1 MYYFYC
7 EAFMKKCGYISI
19 IGRPNVGKSTLLN
32 NILKYKVSIT
42 SRKPQT
48 TRHQITGIK
57 TLGDTQFIYV
67 DTPGIHIDEPKAI
80 NKFMNKAATAM
91 VKEVDVILFV
101 VELGKWT
108 ELEDNIVEKLKY
120 SQVPIFLVVNK
131 VDKKKSLEA
140 SMFIES
146 IKEKLS
152 FYDVIYVSAKQG
164 HNVNELES
172 RIEKL
177 LPESEYFFYEDDQI
191 TDRSIKFMV
200 AEIIREKI
208 MRTIGNEV
216 PYQITVEIDSYKVD
230 QEKNIVDIY
239 ASILVER
246 DSQKGIVIGAK
257 GVKLKKIGTDSR
269 IDIERLVGMKVNL
282 KTHVKVKS
290 GWSDDERALKSLG
303 YDLI

>member
-1 MYYFYC
+1 
-7 EAFMKKCGYISI
+7 MKKCGYISI

-32 NILKYKVSIT
+32 NILKYKISIT

-108 ELEDNIVEKLKY
+108 ELEDNIVEKLKH

-257 GVKLKKIGTDSR
+257 GTKLKKIGTDSR

>member
-1 MYYFYC
+1 
-7 EAFMKKCGYISI
+7 MKRCGYISI

-32 NILKYKVSIT
+32 NILKYKISIT

-172 RIEKL
+172 RIEKF

-230 QEKNIVDIY
+230 QEKSIVDIY

-257 GVKLKKIGTDSR
+257 GTKLKKIGTDSR

>member
-1 MYYFYC
+1 
-7 EAFMKKCGYISI
+7 MKKCGYISI

-48 TRHQITGIK
+48 TRHQITGVK
-57 TLGDTQFIYV
+57 TFGDTQFIYV
-67 DTPGIHIDEPKAI
+67 DTPGIHTKEPKAI
-80 NKFMNKAATAM
+80 NKFMNKAATTM
-91 VKEVDVILFV
+91 VKDVDVILFV
-101 VELGKWT
+101 VEMGKWT

-120 SQVPIFLVVNK
+120 SEIPIFLVVNK

-152 FYDVIYVSAKQG
+152 FYDLIYVSAKQG

-172 RIEKL
+172 RVEKL
-177 LPESEYFFYEDDQI
+177 LTESEYFFYEDDQV
-191 TDRSIKFMV
+191 TDRSIKFLV
-200 AEIIREKI
+200 SEIIREKI
-208 MRTIGNEV
+208 MRTISNEV
-216 PYQITVEIDSYKVD
+216 PYQIAVEIDSYKVD
-230 QEKNIVDIY
+230 HEKNIVDIY

-257 GVKLKKIGTDSR
+257 GTKLKKIGTDSR
-269 IDIERLVGMKVNL
+269 IDIERLVDIKVNL

-290 GWSDDERALKSLG
+290 GWSDDDRALKSLG
-303 YDLI
+303 YDLM

>member
-1 MYYFYC
+1 
-7 EAFMKKCGYISI
+7 MKKCGYVSI

-32 NILKYKVSIT
+32 NILKYKISIT

-230 QEKNIVDIY
+230 QEKSIVDIY

-257 GVKLKKIGTDSR
+257 GTKLKKIGTDSR

>member
-1 MYYFYC
+1 
-7 EAFMKKCGYISI
+7 MKKCGYISI

-48 TRHQITGIK
+48 TRHKITGVRTI
-57 TLGDTQFIYV
+57 GDTQFIYV
-67 DTPGIHIDEPKAI
+67 DTPGIHTKEPKAI
-80 NKFMNKAATAM
+80 NKFMNKAATTM
-91 VKEVDVILFV
+91 VKDVDVILFV
-101 VELGKWT
+101 VEMGKWT

-120 SQVPIFLVVNK
+120 SEIPIFLVVNK

-177 LPESEYFFYEDDQI
+177 LPESEYFFYEDDQV
-191 TDRSIKFMV
+191 TDRSIKFLV
-200 AEIIREKI
+200 SEVIREKI

-216 PYQITVEIDSYKVD
+216 PYQIAVEIDSYKVD
-230 QEKNIVDIY
+230 HEKSIVDIY

-257 GVKLKKIGTDSR
+257 GSKLKKIGMDSR
-269 IDIERLVGMKVNL
+269 IDIERLVDMKVNL

-290 GWSDDERALKSLG
+290 GWSDDDRALRSLG
-303 YDLI
+303 YDLM

>member
-1 MYYFYC
+1 
-7 EAFMKKCGYISI
+7 MKKCGYISI

-57 TLGDTQFIYV
+57 TVGDTQFIYV
-67 DTPGIHIDEPKAI
+67 DTPGIHIKEPKAI
-80 NKFMNKAATAM
+80 NKFMNKAATTM
-91 VKEVDVILFV
+91 VKDIDVILFI

-120 SQVPIFLVVNK
+120 SQMPIFLVVNK

-140 SMFIES
+140 TMFIES

-164 HNVNELES
+164 HNINELES

-177 LPESEYFFYEDDQI
+177 LPESEYFFYEEDQI

-208 MRTIGNEV
+208 MRTIGSEV
-216 PYQITVEIDSYKVD
+216 PYQITVEIASYKID
-230 QEKNIVDIY
+230 EEKNIVDIY

-246 DSQKGIVIGAK
+246 ESQKGIVIGAK
-257 GVKLKKIGTDSR
+257 GAKLKKIGIDSR
-269 IDIERLVGMKVNL
+269 IDIERLVSMQVNL

-290 GWSDDERALKSLG
+290 GWSDDDRALKSLG

>member
-1 MYYFYC
+1 
-7 EAFMKKCGYISI
+7 MKKCGYISI

>member
-1 MYYFYC
+1 
-7 EAFMKKCGYISI
+7 MKKCGYISI

-57 TLGDTQFIYV
+57 TVGDTQFIYV
-67 DTPGIHIDEPKAI
+67 DTPGIHIKELKAI
-80 NKFMNKAATAM
+80 NRFMNKAATTM
-91 VKEVDVILFV
+91 LKDVDVILFV
-101 VELGKWT
+101 VEMGKWT

-120 SQVPIFLVVNK
+120 SQILIFLVVNK

-140 SMFIES
+140 AMFIES
-146 IKEKLS
+146 VKEKLS

-164 HNVNELES
+164 HNINELES

-177 LPESEYFFYEDDQI
+177 LPESEYFFYEEDQI
-191 TDRSIKFMV
+191 MDRSIKFMV

-208 MRTIGNEV
+208 MRTIGSEV

-230 QEKNIVDIY
+230 EEKNIVDIY
-239 ASILVER
+239 TSILVER
-246 DSQKGIVIGAK
+246 ESQKGIVIGAK
-257 GVKLKKIGTDSR
+257 GTKLKKIGTYSR
-269 IDIERLVGMKVNL
+269 IDIERLVGMQVNL

-290 GWSDDERALKSLG
+290 GWSDDDRALKSLG

>member
-1 MYYFYC
+1 
-7 EAFMKKCGYISI
+7 MKKCGYISI

-67 DTPGIHIDEPKAI
+67 DTPGIHNQEPKAI
-80 NKFMNKAATAM
+80 NRYMNKAATSM
-91 VKEVDVILFV
+91 IRDVDVILFV
-101 VELGKWT
+101 VEIGKWT
-108 ELEDNIVEKLKY
+108 ELEDNIVNKLQNC
-120 SQVPIFLVVNK
+120 SIPIFLVVNK
-131 VDKKKSLEA
+131 VDKKRSVEA
-140 SMFIES
+140 ALFIDS
-146 IKEKLS
+146 IKNKVK

-172 RIEKL
+172 KIEVL
-177 LPESEYFFYEDDQI
+177 LPETEYLLYEEDQV
-191 TDRSIKFMV
+191 TDRSTKFMV

-208 MRTIGNEV
+208 MRTIGSEV
-216 PYQITVEIDSYKVD
+216 PYQIAVEIDSYKVD
-230 QEKNIVDIY
+230 AEKNIADIY

-257 GVKLKKIGTDSR
+257 GSKLKKIGTDSR
-269 IDIERLVGMKVNL
+269 IDIEHMIGMKANL
-282 KTHVKVKS
+282 KTFVKVKS
-290 GWSDDERALKSLG
+290 GWSDDDRALKSLG

>member
-1 MYYFYC
+1 
-7 EAFMKKCGYISI
+7 MKKCGYISI

-67 DTPGIHIDEPKAI
+67 DTPGIHIKEPKAI
-80 NKFMNKAATAM
+80 NKFMNKAATTM
-91 VKEVDVILFV
+91 VKDVDVILFV

-108 ELEDNIVEKLKY
+108 ELEDNIVEKLKH

-146 IKEKLS
+146 VKEKLS

-172 RIEKL
+172 RVEKL

-208 MRTIGNEV
+208 MRTIGSEV
-216 PYQITVEIDSYKVD
+216 PYQIAVEIDSYKVD
-230 QEKNIVDIY
+230 QEKDIADIY

-290 GWSDDERALKSLG
+290 GWSDDDRALKSLG

>member
-1 MYYFYC
+1 
-7 EAFMKKCGYISI
+7 MKKCGYISI

-48 TRHQITGIK
+48 TRHQITGVK

-67 DTPGIHIDEPKAI
+67 DTPGIHIKEPKAI
-80 NKFMNKAATAM
+80 NKFMNKAATTM
-91 VKEVDVILFV
+91 VKDVDVILFV
-101 VELGKWT
+101 VEMGKWT
-108 ELEDNIVEKLKY
+108 ELEDNIVKKLKY
-120 SQVPIFLVVNK
+120 SEIPIFLVVNK

-177 LPESEYFFYEDDQI
+177 LPESEYFFYEDDQV
-191 TDRSIKFMV
+191 TDRSIKFLV
-200 AEIIREKI
+200 SEIIREKI

-216 PYQITVEIDSYKVD
+216 PYQIAVEIDSYKVD
-230 QEKNIVDIY
+230 HEKNIVDIY

-257 GVKLKKIGTDSR
+257 GIKLKKIGTDSR
-269 IDIERLVGMKVNL
+269 IDIERLVDMKVNL

-290 GWSDDERALKSLG
+290 GWSDDDRALKSLG
-303 YDLI
+303 YDLM

>member
-1 MYYFYC
+1 
-7 EAFMKKCGYISI
+7 MKKCGYISI

-48 TRHQITGIK
+48 TRHQITGVK

-67 DTPGIHIDEPKAI
+67 DTPGIHIKEPKAI
-80 NKFMNKAATAM
+80 NKFMNKAATTM
-91 VKEVDVILFV
+91 VKDVDVILFV

-108 ELEDNIVEKLKY
+108 ELEDNIVEKLKH
-120 SQVPIFLVVNK
+120 SEIPILLVVNK

-140 SMFIES
+140 SIFIES
-146 IKEKLS
+146 IKGKLS

-172 RIEKL
+172 RIEEL
-177 LPESEYFFYEDDQI
+177 LPESEYFFYDEDQV

-208 MRTIGNEV
+208 MRTLGSEV
-216 PYQITVEIDSYKVD
+216 PYQIAVEIDSYKID
-230 QEKNIVDIY
+230 EEKKIVDIY

-257 GVKLKKIGTDSR
+257 GSKLKKIGTDSR
-269 IDIERLVGMKVNL
+269 IDIERMLDMKVNL

-290 GWSDDERALKSLG
+290 GWSDDDRALKSLG
-303 YDLI
+303 YELM

>member
-1 MYYFYC
+1 
-7 EAFMKKCGYISI
+7 MKKCGYISI

-48 TRHQITGIK
+48 TRHQITGVK

-67 DTPGIHIDEPKAI
+67 DTPGIHIKEPKAI
-80 NKFMNKAATAM
+80 NKFMNKAATTM
-91 VKEVDVILFV
+91 VKDVDVILFV
-101 VELGKWT
+101 VEMGKWT

-120 SQVPIFLVVNK
+120 SEIPIFLVVNK

-164 HNVNELES
+164 HNINELES

-177 LPESEYFFYEDDQI
+177 LPESEYFFYEDDQV
-191 TDRSIKFMV
+191 TDRSIKFLV
-200 AEIIREKI
+200 SEIIREKI

-216 PYQITVEIDSYKVD
+216 PYQIAVEIDSYKVD
-230 QEKNIVDIY
+230 HEKNIVDIY

-269 IDIERLVGMKVNL
+269 IDIERLVDMKVNL

-290 GWSDDERALKSLG
+290 GWSDDDRALKSLG
-303 YDLI
+303 YDLM

>member
-1 MYYFYC
+1 
-7 EAFMKKCGYISI
+7 MKKCGYISI

-57 TLGDTQFIYV
+57 TLGDVQFIYV
-67 DTPGIHIDEPKAI
+67 DTPGIHTKEPKAI
-80 NKFMNKAATAM
+80 NKFMNKAATTM
-91 VKEVDVILFV
+91 IRDVDVILFV
-101 VELGKWT
+101 VEMDKWT
-108 ELEDNIVEKLKY
+108 ELEDNIVSKIGN
-120 SQVPIFLVVNK
+120 SDIPVFLVVNK
-131 VDKKKSLEA
+131 VDKKKSMEA
-140 SMFIES
+140 AVFIDS
-146 IKEKLS
+146 IKEKLK

-177 LPESEYFFYEDDQI
+177 LPESENFFYEEDQV
-191 TDRSIKFMV
+191 TDKSVKFMV

-208 MRTIGNEV
+208 MRTIGSEV
-216 PYQITVEIDSYKVD
+216 PYQIAVEIDSYKID
-230 QEKNIVDIY
+230 TEKNIVDIY

-246 DSQKGIVIGAK
+246 DSQKGIIIGAK
-257 GVKLKKIGTDSR
+257 GSKLKKIGMDSR
-269 IDIERLVGMKVNL
+269 VDIERMIEMRVNL
-282 KTHVKVKS
+282 KTFVKVKS

-303 YDLI
+303 YNLM

>member
-1 MYYFYC
+1 
-7 EAFMKKCGYISI
+7 MKKCGYISI

-48 TRHQITGIK
+48 TRHQITGVK

-67 DTPGIHIDEPKAI
+67 DTPGIHTKEPKAI
-80 NKFMNKAATAM
+80 NKFMNKAATTM
-91 VKEVDVILFV
+91 IRDVDVILFV
-101 VELGKWT
+101 VEMDKWT
-108 ELEDNIVEKLKY
+108 ELEDNIVNKIGN
-120 SQVPIFLVVNK
+120 SDIPVILVVNK

-140 SMFIES
+140 SVFINS
-146 IKEKLS
+146 IKEKLN

-164 HNVNELES
+164 HNVNALES

-177 LPESEYFFYEDDQI
+177 LPESENFFFEEDQI
-191 TDRSIKFMV
+191 TDRSMKFMV

-208 MRTIGNEV
+208 MRTIGSEV
-216 PYQITVEIDSYKVD
+216 PYQIAVEIDSYKVD
-230 QEKNIVDIY
+230 EEKKILDIY

-257 GVKLKKIGTDSR
+257 GSKLKKIGVDSR
-269 IDIERLVGMKVNL
+269 ADIERMVEMKVNL
-282 KTHVKVKS
+282 KTFVKVKS
-290 GWSDDERALKSLG
+290 GWSDDERALRSLG
-303 YDLI
+303 YDLM

>member
-1 MYYFYC
+1 
-7 EAFMKKCGYISI
+7 MKKCGYISI

-32 NILKYKVSIT
+32 NILKYKISIT

-172 RIEKL
+172 KIEKL

-230 QEKNIVDIY
+230 QEKSIVDIY

-257 GVKLKKIGTDSR
+257 GTKLKKIGTDSR

>member
-1 MYYFYC
+1 
-7 EAFMKKCGYISI
+7 MKKCGYISI

-216 PYQITVEIDSYKVD
+216 PYQITVEIDSYKLD

-257 GVKLKKIGTDSR
+257 GSKLKKIGTDSR

>member
-1 MYYFYC
+1 
-7 EAFMKKCGYISI
+7 MKKCGYISI

-32 NILKYKVSIT
+32 NILKYKISIT

-230 QEKNIVDIY
+230 QEKSIVDIY

-257 GVKLKKIGTDSR
+257 GTKLKKIGTDSR

>member
-1 MYYFYC
+1 
-7 EAFMKKCGYISI
+7 MKKCGYISI

-32 NILKYKVSIT
+32 NILKYKISIT

-172 RIEKL
+172 KIEKL

-257 GVKLKKIGTDSR
+257 GTKLKKIGTDSR

>member
-1 MYYFYC
+1 
-7 EAFMKKCGYISI
+7 MKKCGYISI

-32 NILKYKVSIT
+32 NILTYKVSIT

-48 TRHQITGIK
+48 TRHQITGVK

-67 DTPGIHIDEPKAI
+67 DTPGIHTKEPKAI
-80 NKFMNKAATAM
+80 NKFMNKAATTM
-91 VKEVDVILFV
+91 IRDVDVILFV
-101 VELGKWT
+101 VEMDKWT
-108 ELEDNIVEKLKY
+108 ELEDNIVNKIGN
-120 SQVPIFLVVNK
+120 SDIPVILVVNK

-140 SMFIES
+140 SVFINS
-146 IKEKLS
+146 IKEKLN

-177 LPESEYFFYEDDQI
+177 LPESENFFFEEDQI
-191 TDRSIKFMV
+191 TDRSMKFMV

-208 MRTIGNEV
+208 MRTIGSEV
-216 PYQITVEIDSYKVD
+216 PYQIAVEIDSYKVD
-230 QEKNIVDIY
+230 EEKKILDIY

-257 GVKLKKIGTDSR
+257 GSKLKKIGVDSR
-269 IDIERLVGMKVNL
+269 ADIERMVEMKVNL
-282 KTHVKVKS
+282 KTFVKVKS
-290 GWSDDERALKSLG
+290 GWSDDERALRSLG
-303 YDLI
+303 YDLM

>member
-1 MYYFYC
+1 
-7 EAFMKKCGYISI
+7 MKKCGYISI

-177 LPESEYFFYEDDQI
+177 LPELEYFFYEDDQI

-200 AEIIREKI
+200 TEIIREKI

-257 GVKLKKIGTDSR
+257 GAKLKKIGTDSR